1 MRCISNTCHTRPQ
14 YADGVQIRR
23 PGTSSKI
30 TVPTLLRLHSD
41 VSGYSGVS
49 GYVGTPSGASVM
61 NNKVDEL
68 LIPIFMYDVRF
79 N

>member
-14 YADGVQIRR
+14 YAGGVQIKR

-30 TVPTLLRLHSD
+30 TVPTLLRLH
-41 VSGYSGVS
+41 SGVS

-68 LIPIFMYDVRF
+68 LILIFMYDVRF